1 LGFDRVGWE
10 IVQDESQT
18 LRKVATDTMVFENG
32 ALGLDEGDIFTIANC
47 RVNPDF
53 RLRPVW
59 QIRRSSY

>member
-1 LGFDRVGWE
+1 
-10 IVQDESQT
+10 
-18 LRKVATDTMVFENG
+18 MVFENG